1 MEKIK
6 DDGII
11 ICPGCGLQLAKKS
24 IDSSK
29 IYNAS
34 GECFELYGELSS
46 YTLAEAD
53 DEFIHQYIV
62 DAYGAQHSG
71 GITKDIT
78 TIYALIGLCL
88 MTDHGL
94 TGKQIQK
101 VHMRMPKKK
110 WEKLGA
116 PTDYRWMTIRDVL
129 QAKSPSERRVL
140 IRQWAIS
147 VWNGWRKYHDYIGN
161 IANKYILLLEYKN
174 DYRIFPND

>member
-6 DDGII
+6 DDSVI
-11 ICPGCGLQLAKKS
+11 ICPGCGLQLTRKS

-46 YTLAEAD
+46 YTLTEANQ
-53 DEFIHQYIV
+53 EFIHQYIV

-71 GITKDIT
+71 GITKNIT

-88 MTDHGL
+88 MIDHGL

-101 VHMRMPKKK
+101 VHMRMPKRK
-110 WEKLGA
+110 WDKLDA
-116 PTDYRWMTIRDVL
+116 PTDYRWMTIKDVL
-129 QAKSPSERRVL
+129 QEKNSSERKAL

-147 VWNGWRKYHDYIGN
+147 VWESWKRYHGYVRNLAD
-161 IANKYILLLEYKN
+161 KYILLL
-174 DYRIFPND
+174 